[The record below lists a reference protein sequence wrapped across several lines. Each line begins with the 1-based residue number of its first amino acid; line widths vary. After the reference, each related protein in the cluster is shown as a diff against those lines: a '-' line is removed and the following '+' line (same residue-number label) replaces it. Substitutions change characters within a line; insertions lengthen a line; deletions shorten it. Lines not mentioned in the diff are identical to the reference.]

1 MKVIL
6 TCRECGH
13 REQGKTDSPLM
24 NRIKMLNHFE
34 SEHPERNVGPAD
46 VRLLMRVDQQVEE
59 AKRQEEEYRLQASY

>member
-13 REQGKTDSPLM
+13 RELGKTDSPLM

-34 SEHPERNVGPAD
+34 REHPERDIGPTQ
-46 VRLLMRVDQQVEE
+46 VRLMMRVDQQAEE
-59 AKRQEEEYRLQASY
+59 AKREEEEYRLQASY